1 MSDIKTAKVKMY
13 NASLK
18 AGFLDYEIEDED
30 VILAEEAVGSLN
42 LKNGDMVRFTVVKKG
57 SRHYA
62 TNVELM

>member
-42 LKNGDMVRFTVVKKG
+42 LKNGDMVRFKVVKKG
-57 SRHYA
+57 NRHYA
-62 TNVELM
+62 TNVELT